1 MIYRICNIGLLLVLI
16 VEEVDFINLPT
27 GCFIKKNKKRKEIFV
42 EKKLLMKNYKKK
54 IVGG

>member
-27 GCFIKKNKKRKEIFV
+27 GCFIKK
-42 EKKLLMKNYKKK
+42 KKK
-54 IVGG
+54 EKGDFCWEKVIK

>member
-1 MIYRICNIGLLLVLI
+1 VIYRICIIGLLLGLI

-42 EKKLLMKNYKKK
+42 EKKLLNEKL
-54 IVGG
+54 